1 MKMDV
6 LNLVL
11 AEVSNINIKGE
22 MKIMSKKLISSLFFI
37 LFLTAGILGVSSAN
51 AQAEKIGY
59 VDVAKVFDK
68 YEKTKKFDKE
78 LAEVGKQKQ
87 AGRDT
92 LVLEVRRLKDE
103 MALLSDQGKEEKQ
116 KLVDSK
122 MRELQDYDREAQRD
136 LLERREGVMREIFKD
151 IDEVIREF
159 GKQKGFD
166 FIFNERLMLFRSEK
180 YDVTDVVLGE
190 LNARYKKTGK

>member
-1 MKMDV
+1 
-6 LNLVL
+6 
-11 AEVSNINIKGE
+11 
-22 MKIMSKKLISSLFFI
+22 MSKQVIKLLFVVMFVTIGLLGISSFD
-37 LFLTAGILGVSSAN
+37 AR
-51 AQAEKIGY
+51 AEKIGY

-87 AGRDT
+87 SGRDT
-92 LVLEVRRLKDE
+92 IVLEVRRLKDE
-103 MALLSDQGKEEKQ
+103 MALLSDQGKEQKQ
-116 KLVDSK
+116 KLVDQK
-122 MRELQDYDREAQRD
+122 MRELQDYDRDAQRD

-151 IDEVIREF
+151 IDEVIRDY

>member
-1 MKMDV
+1 M
-6 LNLVL
+6 
-11 AEVSNINIKGE
+11 G
-22 MKIMSKKLISSLFFI
+22 KKLMKAVLLSAFMTL
-37 LFLTAGILGVSSAN
+37 GIFTLGALD
-51 AQAEKIGY
+51 AHAEKTGY

-78 LAEVGKQKQ
+78 LSEIGKQKQ

-116 KLVDSK
+116 KLVDQK
-122 MRELQDYDREAQRD
+122 MRELQDYDRDAQRD

-151 IDEVIREF
+151 IDEVIREY
-159 GKQKGFD
+159 GKQKGYD
-166 FIFNERLMLFRSEK
+166 FIFNERLMLFRNDK
-180 YDVTDVVLGE
+180 YDITDQVIGE
-190 LNARYKKTGK
+190 LNARYKKSGK

>member
-1 MKMDV
+1 MSKNFV
-6 LNLVL
+6 KLSLLVL
-11 AEVSNINIKGE
+11 LLTVGFSTLSATEVR
-22 MKIMSKKLISSLFFI
+22 
-37 LFLTAGILGVSSAN
+37 
-51 AQAEKIGY
+51 AEKIGY

-68 YEKTKKFDKE
+68 FEKTKKFDKE

-87 AGRDT
+87 SGRDT

-116 KLVDSK
+116 KLVDQK

-136 LLERREGVMREIFKD
+136 LLERRETVMREIFKD

-159 GKQKGFD
+159 GKQKGYD
-166 FIFNERLMLFRSEK
+166 FIFNERLMLFRNEK
-180 YDVTDVVLGE
+180 YDVTDQVLGE
-190 LNARYKKTGK
+190 LNARYKKSGK

>member
-1 MKMDV
+1 MNK
-6 LNLVL
+6 NL
-11 AEVSNINIKGE
+11 IK
-22 MKIMSKKLISSLFFI
+22 SFLFAAVFTVVALSS
-37 LFLTAGILGVSSAN
+37 TAFN
-51 AQAEKIGY
+51 AYAEKIGY

-78 LAEVGKQKQ
+78 LAEIGKQKQ
-87 AGRDT
+87 QGRDT

-116 KLVDSK
+116 KLVDQK
-122 MRELQDYDREAQRD
+122 MRELQDYDRDAQRD

-151 IDEVIREF
+151 IDEVIRDF

-180 YDVTDVVLGE
+180 YDVTESVLGE
-190 LNARYKKTGK
+190 LNARYKKSGK

>member
-1 MKMDV
+1 
-6 LNLVL
+6 
-11 AEVSNINIKGE
+11 
-22 MKIMSKKLISSLFFI
+22 MSKNFYRTFVLVFI
-37 LFLTAGILGVSSAN
+37 LTAGFFFASALE
-51 AQAEKIGY
+51 ARAEKIGY

-87 AGRDT
+87 SGRDT

-116 KLVDSK
+116 KLVDQK
-122 MRELQDYDREAQRD
+122 MRELQDYDRDAQRD

-180 YDVTDVVLGE
+180 YDVTDLVLGE
-190 LNARYKKTGK
+190 LNVRYKKLGK